1 MITLTKRQKNI
12 IRYLLELED
21 FIKIKN
27 IALTFDVSERTL
39 RYDLDI
45 IEAYLKEIKG
55 VLIRKPRMGIMI
67 EDRDELKNKLK
78 MIHLL

>member
-21 FIKIKN
+21 FIRIKN